1 MPRDRGCLAGRS
13 FPRIKEICE
22 MLMKRLLL
30 GAVLL
35 GSGVVMLA
43 QQAAA
48 PAVVE
53 PEYANEVELLGS
65 DGKLTPLDRQTPHVE
80 AKSSN
85 YVFKVKM
92 QGRESIPGTQSTVRV
107 GTQPVFVVKAHL
119 GDTDPSTLIHLY
131 KLDIGKNERYYV
143 MSDASATAFS
153 GGKSSM
159 TPQTVVPLT
168 IVKYGESSFKITP
181 AQPLVP
187 GEYVFPG
194 LAGTAFC
201 FGVDAK

>member
-30 GAVLL
+30 GSVLL

-65 DGKLTPLDRQTPHVE
+65 DGKLTPLDRQTPHFE
-80 AKSSN
+80 ANTKN
-85 YVFKVKM
+85 YLVKVKV
-92 QGRESIPGTQSTVRV
+92 QGRQS
-107 GTQPVFVVKAHL
+107 
-119 GDTDPSTLIHLY
+119 
-131 KLDIGKNERYYV
+131 
-143 MSDASATAFS
+143 
-153 GGKSSM
+153 
-159 TPQTVVPLT
+159 
-168 IVKYGESSFKITP
+168 
-181 AQPLVP
+181 VP
-187 GEYVFPG
+187 G
-194 LAGTAFC
+194 
-201 FGVDAK
+201 

>member
-1 MPRDRGCLAGRS
+1 M
-13 FPRIKEICE
+13 FVK
-22 MLMKRLLL
+22 KLLV

-65 DGKLTPLDRQTPHVE
+65 DGKLTPLDRQTPHFE
-80 AKSSN
+80 ANTKN
-85 YVFKVKM
+85 YLVKVKV
-92 QGRESIPGTQSTVRV
+92 QGRQSVPGTQSPVRT
-107 GTQPVFVVKAHL
+107 GAQPSFVVKAHI
-119 GDTDPSTLIHLY
+119 GDADPTTLIHLY
-131 KLDIGKNERYYV
+131 KMDVGKNERYYV
-143 MSDASATAFS
+143 TNNASATVFA
-153 GGKSSM
+153 GAKGQSM
-159 TPQTVVPLT
+159 SRDGLPLT

-181 AQPLVP
+181 TEPLAP
-187 GEYVFPG
+187 GEYAFMAAMP
-194 LAGTAFC
+194 TAFC